1 MGHGKPSANRASR
14 DYPCTGP
21 SLQIPRGSNK
31 QTKKTDKLN
40 IRFLCWQRIKH
51 ATIILTIKQN

>member
-21 SLQIPRGSNK
+21 SLQIPRGSM
-31 QTKKTDKLN
+31 KKKEQ
-40 IRFLCWQRIKH
+40 IS
-51 ATIILTIKQN
+51 